1 MTPDDAPEESP
12 EGFLDGARTLTV
24 NTVKDAL
31 DDRVPALAGGVAFF
45 TILALPPLI
54 LGFFG
59 VAGFISDLIGTSG
72 TETIREWV
80 LDVAENVLSDST
92 IEDAVIPTLDAVLEE
107 GRADIAIIGLTLALW
122 SGSRATTAAMEA
134 VTVAYDRE
142 PRKSWQRRLL
152 ALGLTVVGV
161 LVGLTLVPVLVLGP
175 ELPTVFG
182 IDGGIFDTIWQVAY
196 WPGVGLLVMA
206 LIATFFHVA
215 VPWST
220 PWRRD
225 FPGAILAV
233 VLWLAGAAG
242 LRLYTAWSI
251 QGDSTYGPLAT
262 PIVILLW
269 LYVTALAVLMGAEL
283 NAEIEKLW
291 PHRSVRHQQQA
302 AAEAP
307 PEKDPEEIDDE
318 QEAVQG

>member
-1 MTPDDAPEESP
+1 MVGTGRSTISAFADAR
-12 EGFLDGARTLTV
+12 ALTV
-24 NTVKDAL
+24 STVKDAL

-45 TILALPPLI
+45 TILALPPLV

-59 VAGFISDLIGTSG
+59 VAGFVSDLVGSSG

-80 LDVAENVLSDST
+80 LDVANSFLSDST
-92 IEDAVIPTLDAVLEE
+92 IEDAVVPTVDAVLEE

-152 ALGLTVVGV
+152 ALALT
-161 LVGLTLVPVLVLGP
+161 LVGILIGLVLVPVLVLGP
-175 ELPTVFG
+175 EFPTVFG
-182 IDGGIFDTIWQVAY
+182 IDRGIFDTAWQIAY

-215 VPWST
+215 VPWQT
-220 PWRRD
+220 PWKRD

-262 PIVILLW
+262 PIAVLLW
-269 LYVTALAVLMGAEL
+269 LYITALAVLMGAEL
-283 NAEIEKLW
+283 NAEIEKFW
-291 PHRSVRHQQQA
+291 PHDDGPEDLEEEQA
-302 AAEAP
+302 
-307 PEKDPEEIDDE
+307 
-318 QEAVQG
+318 